1 VLFILRKSLQI
12 ISILLLFLT
21 SLNKR
26 IFSYFRNFIKQYN
39 MAHITLGGNPI
50 TTIGELPAVDSKAKN
65 FTLTATDLSTKQLS
79 DFSGKRKILNIFPSI
94 DTGVCA
100 TSTRKFN
107 QEASALENTVVLCIS
122 RDVPFA
128 HNRFCAA
135 EGLENV
141 VMLSDFKTGEF
152 GKSYGLEIQ
161 EGGFEGLHSRAIVV
175 LDENDKVLYT
185 EQVPEIGQ
193 EPDYSSAIK
202 AL

>member
-1 VLFILRKSLQI
+1 
-12 ISILLLFLT
+12 
-21 SLNKR
+21 
-26 IFSYFRNFIKQYN
+26 
-39 MAHITLGGNPI
+39 MANITLGGNPI
-50 TTIGELPAVDSKAKN
+50 TTNGNLPAVDSKAKN

-100 TSTRKFN
+100 SSARKFN
-107 QEASALENTVVLCIS
+107 QEASALDNTVVLCIS

-161 EGGFEGLHSRAIVV
+161 EGGFAGLHSRAIVV

>member
-1 VLFILRKSLQI
+1 
-12 ISILLLFLT
+12 
-21 SLNKR
+21 
-26 IFSYFRNFIKQYN
+26 
-39 MAHITLGGNPI
+39 MANITLGGNPI
-50 TTIGELPAVDSKAKN
+50 TTIGELPAVDSKAEN

-107 QEASALENTVVLCIS
+107 QEASALDNTVILCIS

-141 VMLSDFKTGEF
+141 VMLSDFKTGAF

-161 EGGFEGLHSRAIVV
+161 EGGFAGLHSRAIVV

-193 EPDYSSAIK
+193 EPDYLSAIK

>member
-1 VLFILRKSLQI
+1 
-12 ISILLLFLT
+12 
-21 SLNKR
+21 
-26 IFSYFRNFIKQYN
+26 
-39 MAHITLGGNPI
+39 MANITLGGNPI

-100 TSTRKFN
+100 SSARKFN
-107 QEASALENTVVLCIS
+107 QEASALDNTVVLCIS

-161 EGGFEGLHSRAIVV
+161 EGGFAGLHSRAIVV

>member
-1 VLFILRKSLQI
+1 
-12 ISILLLFLT
+12 
-21 SLNKR
+21 
-26 IFSYFRNFIKQYN
+26 
-39 MAHITLGGNPI
+39 MANITLGGNPI
-50 TTIGELPAVDSKAKN
+50 TTIGEVPAVDSKAKN

-100 TSTRKFN
+100 SSARKFN
-107 QEASALENTVVLCIS
+107 QEASALDNTVVLCIS

-161 EGGFEGLHSRAIVV
+161 EGGFAGLHSRAIVV